1 MEHREGNKNSKKKE
15 RVVVYLLSSSDEE
28 ETEDD
33 DEDEVEFLFQR
44 NLVDNNNN
52 NNNNICPQPSKVKR
66 KKRKKSSL
74 VPTTIDLSSSSS
86 SSCSTNTN
94 TNTSRKNV
102 NIIPK
107 RPIFKRRFHNNVIK
121 NRQSNPKPY
130 IPAPSKRTK
139 YNNKQTDPSLLKKYG
154 YRGYGNLESEQEK
167 LFGAAKKKMDEEIKT
182 GVLPQS
188 NSQMPRAK
196 VPYHDRIGSQ
206 SSIGGGKKM
215 IQMIKH
221 HYKELGLKNMASL
234 KQVKKAFR
242 KLALTVHPDKYKI
255 KDVNET
261 VIRLRNA
268 KWIRISTAYRALCEF
283 LKEADRDGN
292 ED

>member
-1 MEHREGNKNSKKKE
+1 MEHREGNKNSKKKK

-86 SSCSTNTN
+86 SSYSTN

-130 IPAPSKRTK
+130 IPPPSKRTK

-215 IQMIKH
+215 IQMIKN

-234 KQVKKAFR
+234 KQVKKTFR

>member
-1 MEHREGNKNSKKKE
+1 M
-15 RVVVYLLSSSDEE
+15 
-28 ETEDD
+28 
-33 DEDEVEFLFQR
+33 
-44 NLVDNNNN
+44 
-52 NNNNICPQPSKVKR
+52 
-66 KKRKKSSL
+66 
-74 VPTTIDLSSSSS
+74 
-86 SSCSTNTN
+86 
-94 TNTSRKNV
+94 
-102 NIIPK
+102 
-107 RPIFKRRFHNNVIK
+107 
-121 NRQSNPKPY
+121 
-130 IPAPSKRTK
+130 
-139 YNNKQTDPSLLKKYG
+139 KKYG

>member
-1 MEHREGNKNSKKKE
+1 MEHREGNKNSKKKK

-52 NNNNICPQPSKVKR
+52 NNNNICPQPPKVKR

-86 SSCSTNTN
+86 SSYSTN

-130 IPAPSKRTK
+130 IPPPSKRTK

-215 IQMIKH
+215 IQMIKN

-234 KQVKKAFR
+234 KQVKKTFR